1 MTCQL
6 VFSKEDVL
14 RRVTAMKHAVI
25 DNSPHE
31 HYTPESAWW
40 MLNATNKSRSILPTA
55 ITLSEQ
61 VGVPVEFF
69 KKHFGG
75 NRWQTHFVTHFP
87 SFRVHSYLNSW
98 FVTIRDPSL
107 QFDGT
112 TTPDRSTNVVLR
124 SSVGWER
131 LKQYVLRNTII
142 KAQHITPVRLPP
154 PTRRI
159 LEEQNV
165 TETCNKK
172 SQDTQQSVVAVVTP
186 PRAPVFVVTSEIG
199 VMTDQTETREFG
211 TMTDVDMTINIELDE
226 RTIHQLTFL
235 LRQARKNGKSC
246 LLVWPAN

>member
-165 TETCNKK
+165 
-172 SQDTQQSVVAVVTP
+172 
-186 PRAPVFVVTSEIG
+186 R
-199 VMTDQTETREFG
+199 
-211 TMTDVDMTINIELDE
+211 DM
-226 RTIHQLTFL
+226 
-235 LRQARKNGKSC
+235 
-246 LLVWPAN
+246 